1 MTEPGPSDV
10 KVSPRPLI
18 EKEMRNFYSEMP
30 DETMLAHFKAMFEE
44 VSNRPELVEKN
55 EKLRDLLNRGTHP
68 IEIYTPGDVVK
79 LIDPKIEEREDE
91 YLVLHEGSSGIQ
103 YNYEIDHYTWN
114 MRFASEE
121 ASVKRV
127 NELNEYGRKRRRQ
140 LELEEGEDTDDLESE
155 DSEVPVLPV
164 ARRRSTGNPKY
175 WAKKNGGDAEVL
187 CSCSICSEQF
197 TALRALLDHRHQAHS
212 EKDMRTC
219 GTCNKEY
226 TSRTHIHFHL
236 TQEYKIHH
244 CQKCDVSFA
253 SAWHLNRHDCKLKDS
268 RKRKASTDGVVMT
281 ENPMKEGGESDDDVA
296 SEETEK
302 KQGGAC
308 EKCGKR
314 YMHTGW
320 LRKHQESC
328 VKKEEEEDDEEEG
341 EQEELEKFKCE
352 ICLREYT
359 SQFWFDTHKKKCT
372 VATPQPP
379 VVLPDKP
386 SARCDLCQKM
396 FLNERSLEYH
406 LRHCRARLRRQQ
418 EMPLLMARREGGE
431 DVGYSTR
438 SRRQRGS
445 NPPPR
450 IDVGEMS
457 EGEEEDDVEQE
468 GQEDVEEEEEDD
480 KKPFQPPCS
489 ICGTICNS
497 TGNLLTHR
505 RRAHGIDA
513 MLTCGLCNAKYNSMS
528 SIARHINIEYSLYV
542 CKKCGRSCQDST
554 LLRQHECNKAYK
566 TWNCSM
572 GNGPKPVGYASQLP
586 AQAQPAIPS
595 PPPSPPLSTR
605 THQGSSL
612 KCPDCPETFSTS
624 FSLYNHRMSCDPRK
638 TEPSTSSS
646 GQHPSSSSSVPRTRT
661 DTIRTIDSIDEHEPI
676 KCPECSIEFM
686 YLSEITFHR
695 HKTHGKKL
703 YECIFCPKSFLILRT
718 LKDHYNLETQR
729 FKCAVC
735 QKTFP
740 RRYQMRYH
748 EEQCKMTV

>member
-1 MTEPGPSDV
+1 MMEPGPSNV

-55 EKLRDLLNRGTHP
+55 EKLRDLLNRETPP

-103 YNYEIDHYTWN
+103 YNYEYDHYTWN

-140 LELEEGEDTDDLESE
+140 LELEEGEHTDELESE
-155 DSEVPVLPV
+155 ASEAPVLPV
-164 ARRRSTGNPKY
+164 TRRRSTGNPKY
-175 WAKKNGGDAEVL
+175 WAKKKGGDAEVL

-253 SAWHLNRHDCKLKDS
+253 STWHLNRHDCKLKDS
-268 RKRKASTDGVVMT
+268 RKRKASADGVVMT
-281 ENPMKEGGESDDDVA
+281 ENPMKEGGEFDDDVA

-302 KQGGAC
+302 KQGGTC

-320 LRKHQESC
+320 LRKHQISC
-328 VKKEEEEDDEEEG
+328 VKKEEEEEDEEEG
-341 EQEELEKFKCE
+341 EEEEQEKFKCE

-372 VATPQPP
+372 VATPQPL
-379 VVLPDKP
+379 VALPDKP

-418 EMPLLMARREGGE
+418 EMPVLVARGEGGQE
-431 DVGYSTR
+431 VGYSTR
-438 SRRQRGS
+438 SRRQRGIS
-445 NPPPR
+445 PPPR

-457 EGEEEDDVEQE
+457 EGEEEGDVEQE
-468 GQEDVEEEEEDD
+468 EQEDVEEEEEED

-566 TWNCSM
+566 TWNCSI
-572 GNGPKPVGYASQLP
+572 GNGPNLVGYASQLP
-586 AQAQPAIPS
+586 AQPAIPS

-605 THQGSSL
+605 THQESSL
-612 KCPDCPETFSTS
+612 KCPHCPETFSTS

-638 TEPSTSSS
+638 TELSTSSS
-646 GQHPSSSSSVPRTRT
+646 VQQPSSSSSVPRTRT
-661 DTIRTIDSIDEHEPI
+661 DTIRTVDSIDEHQPI
-676 KCPECSIEFM
+676 KCPECSKEFM

-729 FKCAVC
+729 FKCSVC